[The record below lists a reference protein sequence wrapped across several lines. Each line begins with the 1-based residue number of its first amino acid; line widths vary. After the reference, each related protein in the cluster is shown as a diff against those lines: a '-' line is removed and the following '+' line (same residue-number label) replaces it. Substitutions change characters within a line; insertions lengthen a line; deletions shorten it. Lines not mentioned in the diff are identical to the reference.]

1 MGKDIKKVID
11 TNNDGILSDDE
22 ISSASKIQE
31 LQDRMK
37 KSESQ
42 EKMAW
47 ISLIAI
53 LVFTAFL
60 FSPYIDVTRLD
71 SIGEFIGMFYIT
83 LAGVVA
89 TYMGTQAWQLRK
101 Q

>member
-1 MGKDIKKVID
+1 MRKDIKQMID
-11 TNNDGILSDDE
+11 SNSDGLVTGEE
-22 ISSASKIQE
+22 IDLANKMQE
-31 LQDRMK
+31 LQEKVR

-47 ISLIAI
+47 VALVGILI
-53 LVFTAFL
+53 FTAFL

-83 LAGVVA
+83 LAGVIA
-89 TYMGTQAWQLRK
+89 TYMGTQAWTMRK
-101 Q
+101 

>member
-1 MGKDIKKVID
+1 MRKDIKQMID
-11 TNNDGILSDDE
+11 SNSDGLVTGEE
-22 ISSASKIQE
+22 IDLANKMQE
-31 LQDRMK
+31 LQEKVR

-47 ISLIAI
+47 VALVGILI
-53 LVFTAFL
+53 FTAFL

-71 SIGEFIGMFYIT
+71 SISEFIGMFYIT

-89 TYMGTQAWQLRK
+89 TYMGTQAWAMRK
-101 Q
+101 

>member
-1 MGKDIKKVID
+1 MRKDIKQMID
-11 TNNDGILSDDE
+11 SNSDGLVTGEE
-22 ISSASKIQE
+22 IDLANKMHE
-31 LQDRMK
+31 LQEKVR

-47 ISLIAI
+47 VALVGILI
-53 LVFTAFL
+53 FTAFL

-83 LAGVVA
+83 LAGVIA
-89 TYMGTQAWQLRK
+89 TYMGTQAWTMRK
-101 Q
+101 

>member
-1 MGKDIKKVID
+1 MRKDIKQMID
-11 TNNDGILSDDE
+11 SNSDGLVTGEE
-22 ISSASKIQE
+22 IDLANKMQE
-31 LQDRMK
+31 LQEKVR

-47 ISLIAI
+47 VALVGILI
-53 LVFTAFL
+53 FTAFL

-71 SIGEFIGMFYIT
+71 SISEFIGMFYIT

-89 TYMGTQAWQLRK
+89 TYMGTQAWTMRK
-101 Q
+101 

>member
-1 MGKDIKKVID
+1 MRKDIKQMID
-11 TNNDGILSDDE
+11 SNSDGLVTGEE
-22 ISSASKIQE
+22 IDLANKMQE
-31 LQDRMK
+31 LQEKVR

-47 ISLIAI
+47 VALVGILI
-53 LVFTAFL
+53 FTAFL

-89 TYMGTQAWQLRK
+89 TYMGTQAWTMRK
-101 Q
+101 

>member
-1 MGKDIKKVID
+1 MRKDIKQMVDSNSDGLVTGEEID
-11 TNNDGILSDDE
+11 LAN
-22 ISSASKIQE
+22 KMQE
-31 LQDRMK
+31 LQEKVR

-47 ISLIAI
+47 VALVGILI
-53 LVFTAFL
+53 FTAFL

-89 TYMGTQAWQLRK
+89 TYMGTQAWAMRK
-101 Q
+101 